1 MTNPKISIIIPCYNA
16 EKWIEQ
22 CVESALNQTY
32 ENIEVIV
39 VDNESKDDSLQILT
53 DKFGQNSKVIIDTAE
68 NIYPN
73 CWDEARQKGFS
84 ISTGEYLFTLASDDI
99 YGPKFVE
106 NNLKFI
112 LKAPDKV
119 KVLQSPIVGIDVN
132 GNTNTAE
139 TKHFYKNISQF
150 KSLALQRCPVNSP
163 TAVYNRELYEDGLLQ
178 TKPELYGG
186 AADYDLYCNLAEN
199 GVFIFPANV
208 FLGYYY
214 RWHPEQATWSVQKEG
229 KNYDKMIQDYWK
241 EKWT

>member
-16 EKWIEQ
+16 KKWIEQ

-32 ENIEVIV
+32 ENTEVIV

-119 KVLQSPIVGIDVN
+119 KVLQSPIVGIDAN

-139 TKHFYKNISQF
+139 TKDI
-150 KSLALQRCPVNSP
+150 LQ
-163 TAVYNRELYEDGLLQ
+163 L
-178 TKPELYGG
+178 K
-186 AADYDLYCNLAEN
+186 
-199 GVFIFPANV
+199 
-208 FLGYYY
+208 
-214 RWHPEQATWSVQKEG
+214 
-229 KNYDKMIQDYWK
+229 
-241 EKWT
+241 